1 MDKSLLKD
9 NAEMINEAVRIIR
22 GDQAKKA
29 LNAAIVGGGKACY
42 NLLTILDEEQLSKRN
57 MKILGVMDKNPE
69 SPGIRLA
76 KNLNLFTTTR
86 LQDLYD
92 LEGLNILIELTGLVS
107 VKEEIFKT
115 KPPDIS
121 VIDHVAAR
129 LLWDLIQIE
138 AEKKEL
144 EKVRQLDQVRSKKHT
159 QLILD
164 SLPYRIMVI
173 NMDMTVDTVNQTFR
187 QAFNV
192 TDRDLVGKYCYEL
205 RYGLSKPCQ
214 EVANVCYLKDR
225 LDEVIDK
232 GFFGTYKEYQDEQGN
247 SRFDVITIAPIYNE
261 KGELVQIL
269 EASRDVTDRFK
280 LEDEVRKSNTFL
292 ENVIKSTVDGIVVVD
307 TKGYVL
313 IFNEGMERLTGYS
326 AREVKHL
333 TSFYPIDT
341 ARENMKKMRSN
352 RYGLLGKL
360 NPTSMTITTK
370 HGEEIPVTLS
380 ASIITVEGKEVGSV
394 GVFTDMREIL
404 QMRKDLEEAKEQV
417 IRSEKLASLGKLA
430 ATIAHEI
437 NNPLAAVLTYIRLII
452 KLVALGR
459 FTEER
464 IDNIS
469 QYLKTMEMETA
480 RCGEIV
486 KNLLAF
492 SRQSNLNIK
501 LHSVEE
507 IIEKSLILVAHDL
520 EIREIQLVK
529 EIEQGLPNI
538 ECDFRQIQQV
548 FLNLMSNASEA
559 MAKGGVLTVTAK
571 KVDAEDFLEV
581 VISDTG
587 CGIPKED
594 LKNIFEPF
602 FTTKEE
608 GKGVGL
614 GLSVV
619 YGIITR
625 HNGSIKV
632 ESELNKGSDFK
643 VRLPIALNS
652 NIEDSTSGS
661 GN

>member
-1 MDKSLLKD
+1 MKAHKD
-9 NAEMINEAVRIIR
+9 MVSEAVRIIR
-22 GDQAKKA
+22 GDQADKA

-42 NLLTILDEEQLSKRN
+42 NLLTVLDEEQLSKRN
-57 MKILGVMDKNPE
+57 MKILGVMDKDPE
-69 SPGIRLA
+69 SLGLRLA
-76 KNLNLFTTTR
+76 KSMNFFTTTR

-92 LEGLNILIELTGLVS
+92 LEGLNIIIELTGLVS

-121 VIDHVAAR
+121 VIDHVAAK

-144 EKVRQLDQVRSKKHT
+144 ERGRQLDQARSKKHT

-164 SLPYRIMVI
+164 SLPYRIMVV
-173 NMDMTVDTVNQTFR
+173 NMDMTVDTVNRTFR

-192 TDRDLVGKYCYEL
+192 SDQDLVGKYCYEL
-205 RYGLSKPCQ
+205 RYGLSRSCQ
-214 EVANVCYLKDR
+214 EISEVCYLRDR
-225 LDEVIDK
+225 LDEIIEK
-232 GFFGTYKEYQDEQGN
+232 GFFGTYKEYQDEHGN
-247 SRFDVITIAPIYNE
+247 THYDVITVAPIYNE

-280 LEDEVRKSNTFL
+280 LEEEVRKSNTFL

-307 TKGYVL
+307 TKGNVL

-341 ARENMKKMRSN
+341 ARENMEKMRSN
-352 RYGLLGKL
+352 RYGPLGKL

-370 HGEEIPVTLS
+370 QGEEVPVTLS
-380 ASIITVEGKEVGSV
+380 ASIITVEGKEVSSV

-404 QMRKDLEEAKEQV
+404 QMRKDLEEAQEQV
-417 IRSEKLASLGKLA
+417 IRAEKLASLGKLA

-437 NNPLAAVLTYIRLII
+437 NNPLAAVLTYIRLIM
-452 KLVALGR
+452 KLIALGR

-469 QYLKTMEMETA
+469 QYLNTMETETA

-492 SRQSNLNIK
+492 SRQSHLNIK
-501 LHSVEE
+501 LNNIEE
-507 IIEKSLILVAHDL
+507 IIEKSLNLVTHDL

-529 EIEQGLPNI
+529 EIESDLPSI
-538 ECDFRQIQQV
+538 QCDFRQIQQV
-548 FLNLMSNASEA
+548 LLNLMSNASEA
-559 MAKGGVLTVTAK
+559 MTQGGELTVTAK
-571 KVDAEDFLEV
+571 QIEGEDFLEV

-625 HNGSIKV
+625 HNGSIEV
-632 ESELNKGSDFK
+632 ESEFNKGSAFK
-643 VRLPIALNS
+643 VRLPIA
-652 NIEDSTSGS
+652 I
-661 GN
+661 

>member
-1 MDKSLLKD
+1 MNNSLMKAD
-9 NAEMINEAVRIIR
+9 ADMISEAVRIIR
-22 GDQAKKA
+22 GDQAEKT
-29 LNAAIVGGGKACY
+29 LNAAIIGGGKVCY

-69 SPGIRLA
+69 APGLQLA
-76 KNLNLFTTTR
+76 KSLNLFTTTR
-86 LQDLYD
+86 LQDLYA
-92 LEGLNILIELTGLVS
+92 LEGLNIIIELTGLVS

-121 VIDHVAAR
+121 VIDHVAAK

-138 AEKKEL
+138 TEKKEL
-144 EKVRQLDQVRSKKHT
+144 ERGRQLDQARSKKHT

-164 SLPYRIMVI
+164 SLPYRIMVV
-173 NMDMTVDTVNQTFR
+173 NMDMTVDTVNRTFR

-192 TDRDLVGKYCYEL
+192 TDNDVVSKYCYEL
-205 RYGLSKPCQ
+205 RYGLGRSCQ
-214 EVANVCYLKDR
+214 EVLEVCYLRDR
-225 LDEVIDK
+225 LDEVMEK
-232 GFFGTYKEYQDEQGN
+232 GFYGTYKEYQDEHGN
-247 SRFDVITIAPIYNE
+247 THYDVITIAPIYNE

-280 LEDEVRKSNTFL
+280 LEEEVRKSNTFL
-292 ENVIKSTVDGIVVVD
+292 ENVIKSTVDGIVTVD
-307 TKGYVL
+307 TKGNVL

-326 AREVKHL
+326 AQEVKHL

-352 RYGLLGKL
+352 QYGPLGKL

-404 QMRKDLEEAKEQV
+404 QMRKDLGEAQEQV
-417 IRSEKLASLGKLA
+417 IRAEKLASLGKLA

-437 NNPLAAVLTYIRLII
+437 NNPLAAVLTYIRLIM
-452 KLVALGR
+452 KLISLGR

-464 IDNIS
+464 IENIS
-469 QYLKTMEMETA
+469 QYLNTMEMETA

-492 SRQSNLNIK
+492 SRQSHLNIK
-501 LHSVEE
+501 LNNIEE
-507 IIEKSLILVAHDL
+507 IIEKSLNLVTHDL

-529 EIEQGLPNI
+529 EIESDLPNI
-538 ECDFRQIQQV
+538 QCDFRQIQQV
-548 FLNLMSNASEA
+548 LLNLMSNASEA
-559 MAKGGVLTVTAK
+559 MTQGGVLTVTAK
-571 KVDAEDFLEV
+571 QIEGEDFLEV

-587 CGIPKED
+587 CGIPKKE

-625 HNGSIKV
+625 HNGSIEV
-632 ESELNKGSDFK
+632 ESELNEGSAFK
-643 VRLPIALNS
+643 VRLPIAL
-652 NIEDSTSGS
+652 
-661 GN
+661 

>member
-1 MDKSLLKD
+1 MNNSLMKAHKD
-9 NAEMINEAVRIIR
+9 MVSEAVRIIR
-22 GDQAKKA
+22 GDQADKA

-42 NLLTILDEEQLSKRN
+42 NLLTVLDEEQLSKRN
-57 MKILGVMDKNPE
+57 MKILGVMDKDPE
-69 SPGIRLA
+69 SLGLRLA
-76 KNLNLFTTTR
+76 KSMNFFTTTR

-92 LEGLNILIELTGLVS
+92 LEGLNIIIELTGLVS

-121 VIDHVAAR
+121 VIDHVAAK

-144 EKVRQLDQVRSKKHT
+144 ERGRQLDQARSKKHT

-164 SLPYRIMVI
+164 SLPYRIMVV
-173 NMDMTVDTVNQTFR
+173 NMDMTVDTVNRTFR

-192 TDRDLVGKYCYEL
+192 SDQDLVGKYCYEL
-205 RYGLSKPCQ
+205 RYGLSRSCQ
-214 EVANVCYLKDR
+214 EISEVCYLRDR
-225 LDEVIDK
+225 LDEIIEK
-232 GFFGTYKEYQDEQGN
+232 GFFGTYKEYQDEHGN
-247 SRFDVITIAPIYNE
+247 THYDVITVAPIYNE

-280 LEDEVRKSNTFL
+280 LEEEVRKSNTFL

-307 TKGYVL
+307 TKGNVL

-341 ARENMKKMRSN
+341 ARENMEKMRSN
-352 RYGLLGKL
+352 RYGPLGKL

-370 HGEEIPVTLS
+370 QGEEVPVTLS
-380 ASIITVEGKEVGSV
+380 ASIITVEGKEVSSV

-404 QMRKDLEEAKEQV
+404 QMRKDLEEAQEQV
-417 IRSEKLASLGKLA
+417 IRAEKLASLGKLA

-437 NNPLAAVLTYIRLII
+437 NNPLAAVLTYIRLIM
-452 KLVALGR
+452 KLIALGR

-469 QYLKTMEMETA
+469 QYLNTMETETA

-492 SRQSNLNIK
+492 SRQSHLNIK
-501 LHSVEE
+501 LNNIEE
-507 IIEKSLILVAHDL
+507 IIEKSLNLVTHDL

-529 EIEQGLPNI
+529 EIESDLPSI
-538 ECDFRQIQQV
+538 QCDFRQIQQV
-548 FLNLMSNASEA
+548 LLNLMSNASEA
-559 MAKGGVLTVTAK
+559 MTQGGELTVTAK
-571 KVDAEDFLEV
+571 QIEGEDFLEV

-625 HNGSIKV
+625 HNGSIEV
-632 ESELNKGSDFK
+632 ESEFNKGSAFK
-643 VRLPIALNS
+643 VRLPIA
-652 NIEDSTSGS
+652 I
-661 GN
+661 